1 MENKKIEHVTSETEN
16 KKLTIEEVNSVPG
29 FENYSLREKQE
40 LINFVYNM
48 SLVLF
53 KSFDNEQSWLFQKIC
68 SC

>member
-53 KSFDNEQSWLFQKIC
+53 KSFDNEQS
-68 SC
+68 